1 MVDSSAASTVLVVD
15 AGPTGTPASGQARAT
30 PTGPGGE
37 PGDDRDLGWVAN
49 LLAERRDDVLDRWVA
64 AAARQPFHFGRRELA
79 VSNHLGRLYDAVID
93 LLRRAPGTLDHASA
107 WADPEALLAAQD
119 HAQDRVAQGL
129 EPADVVVEF
138 RLLREETGR
147 AVLTHLAAGV
157 PAGDAI
163 RATLLMNSVFDGA
176 LMVILGTLTRHVDEA
191 RAEVLAAATHDLA
204 QPLTGIRASVEVAD
218 RALRRPQPDLRRV
231 GDTLQRALAGVDHA
245 ANLLARLAEGARL
258 AIGEVVLPLADTD
271 LGEVLRGA
279 VARLG
284 AADARR
290 VRLDAPAAGEATGRW
305 DPVGLD
311 RVADNLLSNALKYS
325 SPDAPVAVAVRRR
338 GGTVELSV
346 RDAGIGLE
354 RDEIAR
360 LFRRYQR
367 ARGAIESAVAGTGLG
382 LYVARAMVE
391 AHGGRIWAESPG
403 RGGGTTV
410 HVLLPRVVPTDPPG
424 GSSCARRGPGG

>member
-1 MVDSSAASTVLVVD
+1 
-15 AGPTGTPASGQARAT
+15 
-30 PTGPGGE
+30 
-37 PGDDRDLGWVAN
+37 
-49 LLAERRDDVLDRWVA
+49 VA

-79 VSNHLGRLYDAVID
+79 VSDHLGRLYDAVVD
-93 LLRRAPGTLDHASA
+93 LLRRAPGTVDHASA
-107 WADPEALLAAQD
+107 WSDADALLAAED

-129 EPADVVVEF
+129 EPADIVVEF

-147 AVLTHLAAGV
+147 AVLMHVADGV

-191 RAEVLAAATHDLA
+191 RAEVLATATHDLA

-231 GDTLQRALAGVDHA
+231 GATLQRALVGVDHA

-258 AIGEVVLPLADTD
+258 AIGDVVLPLADTD
-271 LGEVLRGA
+271 LADLLRGA

-325 SPDAPVAVAVRRR
+325 SPDAPVAVVVRSR
-338 GGTVELSV
+338 GDTVELSV

-382 LYVARAMVE
+382 LYFARAMVE

-410 HVLLPRVVPTDPPG
+410 HVLLPREVPTDRPPG
-424 GSSCARRGPGG
+424 DESRP